1 MSERVLE
8 FTEKGIPRSLVPAFQ
23 EYDIEK
29 LDPEQ
34 AAFTIIERTL
44 EWGDRRE
51 CRWLFERYGR
61 ERVADWFRQAGF
73 WLLSRRRFALWRAM
87 LEVEDY
93 KRHPRG
99 RVAVW
104 PY

>member
-51 CRWLFERYGR
+51 CLWLFERYGR
-61 ERVADWFRQAGF
+61 ERVADWFRQAAF
-73 WLLSRRRFALWRAM
+73 WRLSRRRFAFWRAL

-93 KRHPRG
+93 RRHPRG
-99 RVAVW
+99 RIAIW